1 MRYPKWAK
9 ERGNERVSAQEIER
23 EGERDLVFV
32 SGAGRRGLGMVEE
45 VEEYGALTLGAL
57 GIILREHDIHEESG
71 ASPQHIDV
79 ASGLLPSSSPDDTHK
94 LGDHA
99 AADDLS
105 DDNDDLRGDLSAAL
119 TVVVPP
125 LRTIRFSRK
134 SILALLSILF
144 LEREDFCIRFFRRQL
159 SGSLLTL
166 GCESMGSE
174 QD

>member
-9 ERGNERVSAQEIER
+9 ERGNERASARER

-32 SGAGRRGLGMVEE
+32 RGAGRRGLGMVEE

-57 GIILREHDIHEESG
+57 GIILREHDIHEASG

-79 ASGLLPSSSPDDTHK
+79 ASGLLPSSSSDDMHK

-99 AADDLS
+99 AADD
-105 DDNDDLRGDLSAAL
+105 DDDLRGDLSAAL

-144 LEREDFCIRFFRRQL
+144 LEREDFCILFFRRQL
-159 SGSLLTL
+159 SGSPLTL